1 MYESFTELGGILIK
15 TDSGLGWPENLKGT
29 IDKPLSSIPLTHYN
43 TPDGYFSW
51 KHPDL
56 TINDNVHGI
65 GIFWMVFTP
74 AGMDYYTEET
84 AVIVVPV
91 QH

>member
-15 TDSGLGWPENLKGT
+15 TNSDLNWPKNLKGT
-29 IDKPLSSIPLTHYN
+29 IGKPLSTISLACYN
-43 TPDGYFSW
+43 MPDGYFSW
-51 KHPDL
+51 KNPDL
-56 TINDNVHGI
+56 IINDDVHGI
-65 GIFWMVFTP
+65 GIYWAIFTP
-74 AGMDYYTEET
+74 AGLNSYTEET